1 MKLSQ
6 WAKKN
11 SLTYTAAYRQFKKGL
26 IPKAYQLV
34 TGTIVVPDEKPKVK
48 GKTAV
53 YARVSS
59 SDQRKDLD
67 RQADRLVQYC
77 NVNGWGVDV
86 IYKEVA
92 SGLNDKRKRLVLMLE
107 DKSVTRIVV
116 EHKDRL
122 SRFGVNYIE
131 VLLKNEDRELVIV
144 NSVNGDE
151 EDLMQDFISLI
162 TSFCA
167 RIYGSRRSKRK
178 TAQIVEQLR
187 D

>member
-1 MKLSQ
+1 MKLSE

-26 IPKAYQLV
+26 IPNAYQLPA
-34 TGTIVVPDEKPKVK
+34 GTIVVPDGKPKVK
-48 GKTAV
+48 PKTAV

-59 SDQRKDLD
+59 SAQRKDLD
-67 RQADRLVQYC
+67 RQVDRLVHYC
-77 NVNGWGVDV
+77 NANGWGVDA

-92 SGLNDKRKRLVLMLE
+92 SGLNDKRKRLAAMLE
-107 DKSVTRIVV
+107 DESITRIVV

-122 SRFGVNYIE
+122 SRFGVNYID
-131 VLLKNEDRELVIV
+131 VLLAKQDRELVIV

-178 TAQIVEQLR
+178 TEKILEQLA

>member
-1 MKLSQ
+1 MKLSE

-26 IPKAYQLV
+26 IPTAYQLP

-48 GKTAV
+48 PKTAV

-59 SDQRKDLD
+59 SAQRKDLD
-67 RQADRLVQYC
+67 RQVERLVHYC
-77 NVNGWGVDV
+77 NANGWGVDAV
-86 IYKEVA
+86 YKEVA
-92 SGLNDKRKRLVLMLE
+92 SGLNDKRKRLVALLE
-107 DKSVTRIVV
+107 DKTITRIVV

-131 VLLKNEDRELVIV
+131 VLLANQNRELVIV
-144 NSVNGDE
+144 NVVHSDE
-151 EDLMQDFISLI
+151 EDLMQDFVSII

-167 RIYGSRRSKRK
+167 KIYGSRRSKRK
-178 TAQIVEQLR
+178 TAKILEQLSN
-187 D
+187 